1 MDRAL
6 AGKVALL
13 AGATRGAGRGTAV
26 ALGEAGATVYC
37 TGCTSSGRRSDV
49 EQGRL
54 DILVYDLVKNAVL
67 RLAFSQ
73 AEEFKSAR
81 SAGSRPSGRGGRV
94 PLKFDAGAGAPSVR
108 LVAAYTFRLPE
119 GLPEFYGHR
128 HRRRPPRARA

>member
-37 TGCTSSGRRSDV
+37 TGRTSSGRRSDV

-54 DILVYDLVKNAVL
+54 DILVNELVKNAV

-73 AEEFKSAR
+73 AEEFNLLEVQEA
-81 SAGSRPSGRGGRV
+81 
-94 PLKFDAGAGAPSVR
+94 
-108 LVAAYTFRLPE
+108 
-119 GLPEFYGHR
+119 GLPAEAAGYR
-128 HRRRPPRARA
+128 

>member
-6 AGKVALL
+6 AGQVALL
-13 AGATRGAGRGTAV
+13 AGGATRGAGRGTAV

-37 TGCTSSGRRSDV
+37 TGRTSSGRRSDA

-73 AEEFKSAR
+73 AEELESAR

-94 PLKFDAGAGAPSVR
+94 PLKFGR
-108 LVAAYTFRLPE
+108 R
-119 GLPEFYGHR
+119 
-128 HRRRPPRARA
+128 RRRPVGPTCSRFYL